1 LVKREELNSQNYYLD
16 QLSAERLQQC
26 YEIAPPRVKQYLEAE
41 IHHVMGKISPSDI
54 VLELGCGYGRVLE
67 KLALKAKRVVGIDT
81 SRSSLL
87 FAEKRLSRI
96 ANCHLFQM
104 NAVALGFL
112 DQSFDVVICIQNG
125 ISAFKVNPRNSI
137 KESVRVAHAGGRILF
152 SSYSEKFWEDRLDWF
167 RLQARAGLIGE
178 IDWSATQEGVIVCKD
193 GFRATTCGPAKFLSF
208 ISELPVELKIEEVD
222 HSSLFFEM
230 KVRNP

>member
-1 LVKREELNSQNYYLD
+1 MKREELNSQNYYLN
-16 QLSAERLQQC
+16 QLSGERLEQC

-41 IHHVMGKISPSDI
+41 IRHVMSKISPSDI

-87 FAEKRLSRI
+87 FAKKRLSRM

-104 NAVALGFL
+104 NAAALGFL
-112 DQSFDVVICIQNG
+112 DQSFDAVICIQNG

-137 KESVRVAHAGGRILF
+137 GESVRVARARGRILF
-152 SSYSEKFWEDRLDWF
+152 SSYSEKFWKDRLEWF
-167 RLQARAGLIGE
+167 QLQAHSGLIGE

-193 GFRATTCGPAKFLSF
+193 GFRATTYGPTEFLSF

-230 KVRNP
+230 RVRNP